1 MADLTP
7 APLSRAA
14 QPGAAAPPRVA
25 RPLLAAELV
34 AIGTELTVGETLDTN
49 SGELARSLVAHGVTV
64 RRVSNLPDDQP
75 VVVEALRA
83 ALARAD
89 LVITTGG
96 LGPTPDDL
104 TRESVAELRGET
116 VTVDEPTLAW
126 LRGLWARRSQAFPE
140 VNTKQAWRIP
150 SATLLPNPNGTA
162 PGWWVDL
169 PDGAVIVTLPGP
181 PREMRPMWEQEVLPR
196 LTARGVG
203 GDTEVRTLRLT
214 GIGESS
220 VAERL
225 GETLLRA
232 RNPVVATY
240 ARNEAVDVRISAHPD
255 GIHAAADIADEA
267 EAAILA
273 AVGEH
278 VWARGNTTWAGAL
291 EAALADRGWTLA
303 TTERGTDGA
312 LVTLLR
318 TMTLIRLAER
328 HDPAVPDASAPTDDD
343 EGAGETHEESGLA
356 HQADPEQRE
365 AERIRAAAGADVGLA
380 IRARAGSG
388 DTLVHI
394 GVVTPAGIR
403 TERRM
408 AFLRGSQGSD
418 RAAIAAASVLLAV
431 LRGSSEA

>member
-140 VNTKQAWRIP
+140 VNAKQAWRIP

-181 PREMRPMWEQEVLPR
+181 PREMRP
-196 LTARGVG
+196 
-203 GDTEVRTLRLT
+203 
-214 GIGESS
+214 
-220 VAERL
+220 
-225 GETLLRA
+225 
-232 RNPVVATY
+232 
-240 ARNEAVDVRISAHPD
+240 
-255 GIHAAADIADEA
+255 
-267 EAAILA
+267 
-273 AVGEH
+273 
-278 VWARGNTTWAGAL
+278 
-291 EAALADRGWTLA
+291 
-303 TTERGTDGA
+303 
-312 LVTLLR
+312 
-318 TMTLIRLAER
+318 
-328 HDPAVPDASAPTDDD
+328 
-343 EGAGETHEESGLA
+343 
-356 HQADPEQRE
+356 
-365 AERIRAAAGADVGLA
+365 
-380 IRARAGSG
+380 
-388 DTLVHI
+388 
-394 GVVTPAGIR
+394 
-403 TERRM
+403 
-408 AFLRGSQGSD
+408 
-418 RAAIAAASVLLAV
+418 
-431 LRGSSEA
+431 